1 MTPFEQ
7 LTVSASVLSLTVFK
21 QGSFPMLRNFGLEN
35 VYVDDYGCK
44 KRHENCLFYL
54 YSPNRKVDYLS
65 FERSIAD
72 FNSFYDW
79 YDVEDKRMYI
89 FKVNPIYLE
98 DYHDIKQ
105 NRFNNLSPEFT
116 EINKIKL
123 SDGDIFFDPSKEIF
137 RFSEHLIK

>member
-7 LTVSASVLSLTVFK
+7 LTVSARVLSLTVFK
-21 QGSFPMLRNFGLEN
+21 QSSFPMLRNFGLEN
-35 VYVDDYGCK
+35 VYIDDYGYTK
-44 KRHENCLFYL
+44 KHENCLFYL

-72 FNSFYDW
+72 FASFYDW
-79 YDVEDKRMYI
+79 YDVDDKRMYI

-116 EINKIKL
+116 EINKVKL
-123 SDGDIFFDPSKEIF
+123 SDGDIFFDSSKEIF
-137 RFSEHLIK
+137 RFHEFLIK